1 MIFFLPIGIFRDE
14 NTKRD
19 PGSIPIGFSKLGYNV
34 TLMVNKMNAT
44 NLPSDIDIIQLFP
57 NLSDKLID
65 DMFNIAKIKKNM
77 KRLFEHIFYK
87 LIESMKAVKIFIRK
101 DPDLILVEYKDLS
114 ALISVAIYRLLCKI
128 IFRNSRKKFI
138 IKQDVS
144 PEVIKN
150 IHQNK
155 NITSIF
161 YDIWQLLFSIV
172 FDINIVETD
181 CAYNELLKLPFSKML
196 RKKLKIVPNGYANP
210 KFENENAKREKIIL
224 SVGKIKPQKGYD
236 VLISSFKK
244 VYFIHKDWELK
255 IIGPIE
261 DQEYF
266 KKLKMLIDELKL
278 NDSVKLLG
286 NVDEKT
292 LEEEYKKASIF
303 CLLSRDES
311 FGIARVEAM
320 SYGLPVITTTAGCG
334 EQFSKY
340 GSIIVPIED
349 TEKSAEA
356 MLKLIEDPRLR
367 IEISKRQMDAVY
379 SWDDVAKKI
388 YDLI

>member
-1 MIFFLPIGIFRDE
+1 MYKIGGI
-14 NTKRD
+14 KRN
-19 PGSIPIGFSKLGYNV
+19 IKL
-34 TLMVNKMNAT
+34 
-44 NLPSDIDIIQLFP
+44 F
-57 NLSDKLID
+57 
-65 DMFNIAKIKKNM
+65 
-77 KRLFEHIFYK
+77 K

-138 IKQDVS
+138 IKQDVNS
-144 PEVIKN
+144 ENIKN

-155 NITSIF
+155 NIMSIF
-161 YDIWQLLFSIV
+161 YDIWELLYSIV
-172 FDINIVETD
+172 FDIIIVESD
-181 CAYNELLKLPFSKML
+181 CAYNELLKSPFSEML
-196 RKKLKIVPNGYANP
+196 RKKLRIVPNGYANP
-210 KFENENAKREKIIL
+210 KVENENPKRGKIIL
-224 SVGKIKPQKGYD
+224 SVGRIHPQKGHD

-244 VYFIHKDWELK
+244 VYFIHKDWELR

-303 CLLSRDES
+303 CLLSRYEG
-311 FGIARVEAM
+311 FPIARVEAM
-320 SYGLPVITTTAGCG
+320 SYGLPVITTPAGCG
-334 EQFSKY
+334 EQYSKY

-349 TEKSAEA
+349 TERPAEA
-356 MLKLIEDPRLR
+356 MLKLIENPRLR
-367 IEISKRQMDAVY
+367 IEISKRQMDAIY
-379 SWDDVAKKI
+379 SWDDVVKKI